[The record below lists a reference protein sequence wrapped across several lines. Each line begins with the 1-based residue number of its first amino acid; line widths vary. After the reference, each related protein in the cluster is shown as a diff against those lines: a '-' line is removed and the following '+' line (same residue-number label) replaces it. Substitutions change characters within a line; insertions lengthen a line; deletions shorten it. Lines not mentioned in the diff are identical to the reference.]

1 MLEAKYYYWDCVTLS
16 NLMFRWQSIYAFY
29 DLQHFSASINQC
41 RHWGYIETSILTDLT
56 ELENEKSF
64 LYFSLF
70 AFLHSTC
77 RYFINSTSRVSNFTV
92 LYWAL
97 NWKIIPR
104 IRLLIEPDINAIS
117 CIARLHFLQLQP
129 VIETISHKKCIYTDR
144 KWFQG
149 YSPKLFYSTG
159 CLNHD
164 LIIFWS

>member
-1 MLEAKYYYWDCVTLS
+1 MQTLRIYWNFYPYWLDRIGKWKIIS
-16 NLMFRWQSIYAFY
+16 IFQS
-29 DLQHFSASINQC
+29 
-41 RHWGYIETSILTDLT
+41 
-56 ELENEKSF
+56 
-64 LYFSLF
+64 F
-70 AFLHSTC
+70 AFLHQLSDISQIPPQG
-77 RYFINSTSRVSNFTV
+77 YEQFTV

-104 IRLLIEPDINAIS
+104 IRLLIVPDINAIS

-129 VIETISHKKCIYTDR
+129 VIETISHKKCICMDR

-159 CLNHD
+159 CPNHD

>member
-1 MLEAKYYYWDCVTLS
+1 MQTLRIYWNFYPYWLDRIGKWKIISIFQSHCLSAFKY
-16 NLMFRWQSIYAFY
+16 F
-29 DLQHFSASINQC
+29 
-41 RHWGYIETSILTDLT
+41 
-56 ELENEKSF
+56 
-64 LYFSLF
+64 
-70 AFLHSTC
+70 
-77 RYFINSTSRVSNFTV
+77 RYFTNSTSRVSKFTV

-129 VIETISHKKCIYTDR
+129 VIETISHKKCICMDR

-159 CLNHD
+159 CSHHD
-164 LIIFWS
+164 LIIFWSYTYLWKRKLC